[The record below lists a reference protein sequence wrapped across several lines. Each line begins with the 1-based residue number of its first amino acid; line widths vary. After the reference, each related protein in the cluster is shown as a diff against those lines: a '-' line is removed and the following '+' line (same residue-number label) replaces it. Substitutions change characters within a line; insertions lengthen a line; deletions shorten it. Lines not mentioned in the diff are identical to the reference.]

1 MSKYEQMSVVAE
13 TVARLN
19 ARCLSAETHV
29 TYGGTPQCKE
39 VCQPCIDSNVIR
51 VRTELQREIVR
62 AKALLQAY
70 GFEVKEVK

>member
-1 MSKYEQMSVVAE
+1 MSKYKQMLEVAE

-19 ARCLSAETHV
+19 AKCLSGV
-29 TYGGTPQCKE
+29 TNCDCKP
-39 VCQPCIDSNVIR
+39 VCQACIDSNVKR

-70 GFEVKEVK
+70 GFEVKEAK